1 MSILLSS
8 QIEIPTTI
16 ALRYCPPS
24 LPSIKIAST
33 LPCPAS
39 NRLVQS
45 NAMVNCS
52 MRVTKISS
60 SEWEVQNKQNIL
72 SELCRWFPMAFSL
85 TSPLT
90 LWKTD
95 KLSTG
100 FTIPTKQNV
109 KKKFGMK
116 SDDII
121 SLKSWK
127 LAIHIFWRNILKL
140 DLLKSFSCDSC
151 GDRPSTLVFD
161 GIALG
166 VQIKNVESF
175 KDKMR
180 LVLGRQSEKKRWH
193 QFEDRTFLRLK
204 KNKRLL
210 EECVKRKVWPKDVI
224 DHDLN
229 QGEPRVAQNDEGFD
243 QFMTMIDQQD
253 MNGPVPEGL
262 LTLMANLASCSTS
275 NLFQAS

>member
-1 MSILLSS
+1 MST
-8 QIEIPTTI
+8 Q
-16 ALRYCPPS
+16 
-24 LPSIKIAST
+24 
-33 LPCPAS
+33 
-39 NRLVQS
+39 
-45 NAMVNCS
+45 
-52 MRVTKISS
+52 
-60 SEWEVQNKQNIL
+60 
-72 SELCRWFPMAFSL
+72 
-85 TSPLT
+85 
-90 LWKTD
+90 
-95 KLSTG
+95 
-100 FTIPTKQNV
+100 QNV
-109 KKKFGMK
+109 KR
-116 SDDII
+116 
-121 SLKSWK
+121 SLES
-127 LAIHIFWRNILKL
+127 LAVHVFWRDIPQL
-140 DLLKSFSCDSC
+140 DLLKSFSCDNC

-166 VQIKNVESF
+166 VQIKKVESF

-180 LVLGRQSEKKRWH
+180 LVLGRQSEKKLGGIK
-193 QFEDRTFLRLK
+193 FEDRTFIRLK

-262 LTLMANLASCSTS
+262 LTLMANLATSCSTS

>member
-1 MSILLSS
+1 MENG
-8 QIEIPTTI
+8 QTI
-16 ALRYCPPS
+16 NGFY
-24 LPSIKIAST
+24 
-33 LPCPAS
+33 
-39 NRLVQS
+39 
-45 NAMVNCS
+45 NAYKAKC
-52 MRVTKISS
+52 
-60 SEWEVQNKQNIL
+60 E
-72 SELCRWFPMAFSL
+72 
-85 TSPLT
+85 
-90 LWKTD
+90 
-95 KLSTG
+95 
-100 FTIPTKQNV
+100 
-109 KKKFGMK
+109 KKFGMK

-127 LAIHIFWRNILKL
+127 LAVHIFWRDILKL

-151 GDRPSTLVFD
+151 GDRHPTLVFD

-166 VQIKNVESF
+166 VQIKKVKSF
-175 KDKMR
+175 KDKIR
-180 LVLGRQSEKKRWH
+180 LVLGKRSEKKLGGIK
-193 QFEDRTFLRLK
+193 FEDRTFIRLK

-224 DHDLN
+224 DHDLS

-262 LTLMANLASCSTS
+262 LTLMANLATSCSTS